1 MNVVYVTGNAGKAKY
16 FSKIIG
22 LDIEHHD
29 ADVDEIQSLDAEE
42 IAVHKAKQAYDQL
55 KRPVI
60 VEDTSLTLKSMGP
73 LPVPFIKWFEVG
85 MGLEGF
91 CRLAD
96 FNPDRSATVSNIH
109 VYHDGQQTH
118 LFKSSLDGLIADHP
132 GGEGGFGFNPCFI
145 PIGKNQTL
153 AEMPDEEFIEEYLK
167 FKPILQLKEFLLE
180 LDNKK

>member
-1 MNVVYVTGNAGKAKY
+1 MNVVYVTGNVGKARY
-16 FSKIIG
+16 FSKIID

-29 ADVDEIQSLDAEE
+29 ADTEEIQSLDLEE
-42 IAVHKAKQAYDQL
+42 IAINKAKQAYAQL

-73 LPVPFIKWFEVG
+73 LPGPFIKWFEVG

-109 VYHDGQQTH
+109 VYYDGQEAH
-118 LFKSSLDGLIADHP
+118 LFQSSLEGIIADKP
-132 GGEGGFGFNPCFI
+132 RGSGGFGFNPVFI
-145 PIGKNQTL
+145 PIGRSKTL
-153 AEMPDEEFIEEYLK
+153 SEMPDDEFIEEYLK
-167 FKPILQLKEFLLE
+167 FKPIMQLKEFLLNI
-180 LDNKK
+180 DKK